1 MFAGLTKIAET
12 ERWWVVVWL
21 VWGVVCASIIALHDR
36 SWIAAFAWF
45 AAAVLAAFFSF
56 PIIGAFVELV
66 APTKHWWCDK
76 WRDVGE
82 FQESEVRE
90 DGDHSFVFGGRDLL
104 PFLDPN
110 RKPWGILP
118 IVAVGVGMV
127 HGILLGGVVG
137 ALLPWSSEWRG
148 PAWQGAL
155 LGVACGVPA
164 VGLLGAAATTIFV
177 LTRKGPKIDHLE
189 RLLALA
195 EREAA
200 SQHRGFVGAGDL
212 LVTVLQ
218 NPDEALKKLLT
229 PTPLQLALAMEH
241 VRRSIPAELQYR
253 DDGEFTIDCD
263 PDAIPCSAID
273 EASKLRHASV
283 CAGHVLLALLTQW
296 PAVTER
302 ALDLA
307 GVPPGDR
314 RQQVLH
320 GLQMDNR

>member
-12 ERWWVVVWL
+12 ARWWVAVWL
-21 VWGVVCASIIALHDR
+21 VWGLLCTTIIAIHDR
-36 SWIAAFAWF
+36 SWIAAFAWL

-56 PIIGAFVELV
+56 PLIGAFVEFV
-66 APTKHWWCDK
+66 APTKHWWRGK

-82 FQESEVRE
+82 FQESETRE
-90 DGDHSFVFGGRDLL
+90 DGDHSFVFGGREFLL
-104 PFLDPN
+104 FLDPN
-110 RKPWGILP
+110 RKPWEILP
-118 IVAVGVGMV
+118 IVAVGVGMA

-155 LGVACGVPA
+155 LGAVCGVPA
-164 VGLLGAAATTIFV
+164 VGLFGAVATAVFV
-177 LTRKGPKIDHLE
+177 LTRKGPDIAQLE
-189 RLLALA
+189 NLLAIA

-200 SQHRGFVGAGDL
+200 TQHREFVGAGDL

-218 NPDEALKKLLT
+218 HPDDALRKLLT
-229 PTPLQLALAMEH
+229 SPSQLALAVEH
-241 VRRSIPAELQYR
+241 VRGSIPAELEYR
-253 DDGEFTIDCD
+253 DDGEFTIECD
-263 PDAIPCSAID
+263 PTAIPSSAID

-283 CAGHVLLALLTQW
+283 GASHVLLALLGQW
-296 PAVTER
+296 PIVTEQ

-314 RQQVLH
+314 RQQVLEC
-320 GLQMDNR
+320 LPRDNN

>member
-1 MFAGLTKIAET
+1 MSAGATKTVEPK
-12 ERWWVVVWL
+12 RWWVAVWL
-21 VWGVVCASIIALHDR
+21 VWGLLCASIIAIHDR
-36 SWIAAFAWF
+36 SWIAAAAWLV
-45 AAAVLAAFFSF
+45 AGPAVGLLAFRML
-56 PIIGAFVELV
+56 GAFIEFV
-66 APTKHWWCDK
+66 APSGYWWRGK
-76 WRDVGE
+76 WHDDSESFE
-82 FQESEVRE
+82 FEISDES
-90 DGDHSFVFGGRDLL
+90 HSPIVLGGRHLL

-110 RKPWGILP
+110 RKPWEILP
-118 IVAVGVGMV
+118 MVAVGVGMV
-127 HGILLGGVVG
+127 HGVLLGGIMG
-137 ALLPWSSEWRG
+137 ALWPWASQWRG

-155 LGVACGVPA
+155 LGVVFGVPA

-200 SQHRGFVGAGDL
+200 SQHREFVCAGDL

-218 NPDEALKKLLT
+218 HPDDALQKLLRLN
-229 PTPLQLALAMEH
+229 PSQLALAVEH

-263 PDAIPCSAID
+263 PDAIPSSAID
-273 EASKLRHASV
+273 EASTLRHASV

-296 PAVTER
+296 PAVTEQ

-314 RQQVLH
+314 RQQVLECLRI
-320 GLQMDNR
+320 G